1 MLTDFTKLTR
11 DNIVDLLEKQG
22 YTETSKDI
30 ETVEFDPSWHRTWC
44 GPLKYKIAWNNGR
57 KTDTVYV
64 FIDGDGQLAADY

>member
-30 ETVEFDPSWHRTWC
+30 ETVEFDAYGP
-44 GPLKYKIAWNNGR
+44 PLKYKIAWDNGR

-64 FIDGDGQLAADY
+64 FIDGNGQLAADY

>member
-30 ETVEFDPSWHRTWC
+30 ETVEFDPSWPC
-44 GPLKYKIAWNNGR
+44 AGDPLKYKIAWDNGR

-64 FIDGDGQLAADY
+64 FIDGNGQLAADY